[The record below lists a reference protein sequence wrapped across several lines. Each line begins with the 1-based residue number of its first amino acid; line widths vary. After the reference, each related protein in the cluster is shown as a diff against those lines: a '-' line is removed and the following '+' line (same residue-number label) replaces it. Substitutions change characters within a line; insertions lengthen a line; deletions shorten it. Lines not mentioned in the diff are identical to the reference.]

1 VSHFLHDL
9 DECRRRSPR
18 HNRFMAD
25 ALPDAELVILDGL
38 KHAILIEAPD
48 RVASHVRDF
57 LLRHRDRT

>member
-1 VSHFLHDL
+1 MISTNAGAD
-9 DECRRRSPR
+9 RRA

-25 ALPDAELVILDGL
+25 ALPDAELVILEGL
-38 KHAILIEAPD
+38 KNAILIEAPD